1 METFLFLLL
10 IIGGEALF
18 SWLKKNTSKQKTQE
32 LEQDVSDRE
41 IYPEQERVPE
51 SPAEHLREL
60 LRRYAEDH
68 PEEIETSTS
77 EPYVPEDEFF
87 ETEEPV
93 ASEMLEDIPDESVVK
108 EESIFAKYQGKA
120 FERRVEKEE
129 DSSFDVVPSRQ
140 NKNLKPCFS
149 LNAARA
155 GFVWSKILEEPR
167 FKRRWNPMNR

>member
-18 SWLKKNTSKQKTQE
+18 SWLKKNASKQKTQE

-68 PEEIETSTS
+68 PEEIETNNC
-77 EPYVPEDEFF
+77 
-87 ETEEPV
+87 
-93 ASEMLEDIPDESVVK
+93 
-108 EESIFAKYQGKA
+108 
-120 FERRVEKEE
+120 
-129 DSSFDVVPSRQ
+129 SR
-140 NKNLKPCFS
+140 
-149 LNAARA
+149 
-155 GFVWSKILEEPR
+155 I
-167 FKRRWNPMNR
+167 

>member
-18 SWLKKNTSKQKTQE
+18 SWLKKNASKQKTQE

-51 SPAEHLREL
+51 SPAEHLGEL

-77 EPYVPEDEFF
+77 EPYVPDDEFF
-87 ETEEPV
+87 ETEEGKRAFIEWKKKQRV
-93 ASEMLEDIPDESVVK
+93 LEKQKQREQRK
-108 EESIFAKYQGKA
+108 GGEA
-120 FERRVEKEE
+120 
-129 DSSFDVVPSRQ
+129 
-140 NKNLKPCFS
+140 
-149 LNAARA
+149 
-155 GFVWSKILEEPR
+155 
-167 FKRRWNPMNR
+167 

>member
-18 SWLKKNTSKQKTQE
+18 SWLKKNASKQKTQE
-32 LEQDVSDRE
+32 LEQNVSDRE

-77 EPYVPEDEFF
+77 EPYVPDDEFF
-87 ETEEPV
+87 ETWFGSV
-93 ASEMLEDIPDESVVK
+93 LLSSLGSIKAITKFESLPIVVNYQK
-108 EESIFAKYQGKA
+108 EVQPQGGYT
-120 FERRVEKEE
+120 
-129 DSSFDVVPSRQ
+129 S
-140 NKNLKPCFS
+140 
-149 LNAARA
+149 
-155 GFVWSKILEEPR
+155 
-167 FKRRWNPMNR
+167 